1 MLAVE
6 LANEPH
12 TSDNYERKAGLQ
24 PGSLI
29 KAWSCEMAQYI
40 KSIDSNHMVTCSSRA
55 AHHAV
60 TALLPASYL
69 TCF

>member
-29 KAWSCEMAQYI
+29 KAWSCEMAHYI
-40 KSIDSNHMVTCSSRA
+40 KSIDPNHMVTCLHA

-60 TALLPASYL
+60 PALLPAYYM

>member
-29 KAWSCEMAQYI
+29 KAWSCEMAQFI
-40 KSIDSNHMVTCSSRA
+40 KSIDPNHMVTCSSM
-55 AHHAV
+55 
-60 TALLPASYL
+60 PL
-69 TCF
+69 TMRSLHCCLYAD